1 MSKNIIECSCYAN
14 APVKSKQNV
23 RYYGPLK
30 IIVVNIHPD
39 HKNAIYN
46 QTMREEI
53 QQLHFFAKITLY
65 FWFFCFFFFI
75 FTMLYKA

>member
-1 MSKNIIECSCYAN
+1 MSKNIIKCSCYAN

-39 HKNAIYN
+39 HNNAIYN
-46 QTMREEI
+46 QTMRGNPTVAFHCKDNTI
-53 QQLHFFAKITLY
+53 FLVFLL
-65 FWFFCFFFFI
+65 FFFI